1 MPVSLLV
8 AEEQAFL
15 ERSVILIKGVKTIN
29 QYKIM
34 QWINDNFINVNIKIM
49 DHSAIKVIDC
59 KGESAL
65 FSLDAVGR
73 VVEVQPWE
81 KI

>member
-1 MPVSLLV
+1 LKGD
-8 AEEQAFL
+8 
-15 ERSVILIKGVKTIN
+15 VILIKGVKTIN

-34 QWINDNFINVNIKIM
+34 QWINDNFSNVQTEII
-49 DHSAIKVIDC
+49 DHSTIKVIDC

-73 VVEVQPWE
+73 IVEV
-81 KI
+81 

>member
-29 QYKIM
+29 KIM
-34 QWINDNFINVNIKIM
+34 QWINDNFINASTEII
-49 DHSAIKVIDC
+49 DHSTIKVIDC
-59 KGESAL
+59 KRESAL
-65 FSLDAVGR
+65 FSLDAAGR
-73 VVEVQPWE
+73 VVEV
-81 KI
+81 

>member
-15 ERSVILIKGVKTIN
+15 ERSVILIKGIKTIK

-34 QWINDNFINVNIKIM
+34 QWINDNFINVQTEII
-49 DHSAIKVIDC
+49 DHSTIKVIDC

-65 FSLDAVGR
+65 FSLDAVGCI
-73 VVEVQPWE
+73 VEV
-81 KI
+81 

>member
-8 AEEQAFL
+8 DEEQAFL
-15 ERSVILIKGVKTIN
+15 ERSVILIKGVKTIK

-34 QWINDNFINVNIKIM
+34 QWINDNFINVQTEII
-49 DHSAIKVIDC
+49 DHSTIKVIDY

-73 VVEVQPWE
+73 IVEV
-81 KI
+81 

>member
-1 MPVSLLV
+1 MKGDVV
-8 AEEQAFL
+8 
-15 ERSVILIKGVKTIN
+15 LIKGVKTIN

-34 QWINDNFINVNIKIM
+34 QWINENFINVSTEIM
-49 DHSAIKVIDC
+49 DHSTIKVIDC

-73 VVEVQPWE
+73 VVEV
-81 KI
+81 